1 LDKSLRAH
9 LKRITDPSIRSH
21 YGEDIKQLR
30 YELFGQ
36 RPRSTGPARAP
47 FRPFVKGQRPIE
59 GPQLPPIPSTKQS
72 LLVSAPEHIEEAMRT
87 DILLATLIVHPEL
100 VGKFESALERLE
112 LSNGAH
118 ELLRGLILLNSR
130 SANVA
135 EEIRKVAPAD
145 LEVLLSRPH
154 VQSAPCVLNR
164 YDSEFATLCLAGE
177 FAALS
182 AHRGARREI
191 EDAVEDLSGVADE
204 GLTWRLSQAALAR
217 HRADN
222 PAREDAADLGE
233 DRSALS
239 NHLQNLID
247 GQVWV
252 KKKR

>member
-1 LDKSLRAH
+1 LIAH
-9 LKRITDPSIRSH
+9 
-21 YGEDIKQLR
+21 
-30 YELFGQ
+30 
-36 RPRSTGPARAP
+36 AP
-47 FRPFVKGQRPIE
+47 
-59 GPQLPPIPSTKQS
+59 
-72 LLVSAPEHIEEAMRT
+72 
-87 DILLATLIVHPEL
+87 LIA
-100 VGKFESALERLE
+100 KFESALERLE
-112 LSNGAH
+112 LSNSAH
-118 ELLRGLILLNSR
+118 ERLRGLILLHSR
-130 SANVA
+130 SANLA
-135 EEIRKVAPAD
+135 EEIRSAAPAD
-145 LEVLLSRPH
+145 LEVLLGHPH
-154 VQSAPCVLNR
+154 VQSAPCVRNR
-164 YDSEFATLCLAGE
+164 DDRELAKLCLAEE
-177 FAALS
+177 FAKLS